1 MPDSQTLG
9 LIIAA
14 SVAAVLLF
22 RLYTVLGRRTGHE
35 PQPAARPQQPS
46 GEAPALAAVPS
57 DPVARGLMD
66 IQFADRNFD
75 RNQFLQGAR
84 TAYDM
89 IQKAFANG
97 DRLALRPLL
106 SGDVF
111 AAFEQA
117 IATRSGPPAETLAG
131 ITDAHIA
138 AAGLHGDT
146 AEITVAFR
154 AQFARGDAQRDVG
167 DIWTFA
173 RKVGAADPNWTLVAT
188 SGEAA

>member
-1 MPDSQTLG
+1 MPDTQTLG

-14 SVAAVLLF
+14 TVAAVLLF
-22 RLYTVLGRRTGHE
+22 RLYAVLGRRTGHE
-35 PQPAARPQQPS
+35 PQPGPRPQPQ
-46 GEAPALAAVPS
+46 GGQLRAVAALPA
-57 DPVARGLMD
+57 DPVARGVMD
-66 IQFADRNFD
+66 IQLADRNFD
-75 RNQFLQGAR
+75 QNQFLKGAR

-106 SGDVF
+106 SEDVF

-117 IATRSGPPAETLAG
+117 IAARNGPPAENLAG
-131 ITDAHIA
+131 ITDAHIV
-138 AAGLHGDT
+138 AAGLHDDT
-146 AEITVAFR
+146 AEVTVAFR
-154 AQFARGDAQRDVG
+154 AQFVKGEAQRDVG